1 MNASFVKRMPR
12 LIETFHF
19 IPAEVPGS
27 VRVPMSRQTS
37 ADGGGGGQS
46 SLSSHSV
53 KKMLASRGTMLEMG
67 RPQLRKL
74 AADIFLVRA

>member
-1 MNASFVKRMPR
+1 MSASFVKRMPR
-12 LIETFHF
+12 LNETYYF

-37 ADGGGGGQS
+37 ADGGGGQS